1 MKTTTTKKK
10 TQSPANILISRFEKS
25 IDENVGRVL
34 THPTFLQSASLL
46 VNFNSY
52 RRKWV
57 RSAIDQALARVELP
71 RKSDQERMYAQI
83 EELKARL
90 EDIES
95 STKQKLE
102 VVGARRVGS

>member
-1 MKTTTTKKK
+1 MFKNKELMSRVEKT
-10 TQSPANILISRFEKS
+10 

-52 RRKWV
+52 RRKWL
-57 RSAIDQALARVELP
+57 RQAIDQTLARVELP
-71 RKSDQERMYAQI
+71 RREDQERMYSQI

-90 EDIES
+90 EDLEAS
-95 STKQKLE
+95 SKAKLE
-102 VVGARRVGS
+102 VVQGSRRVGS